1 MAEPFSIN
9 QEIYTSA
16 TGCEATPLNNG
27 CLYKKNADALN
38 TAKQQYQ
45 DMTESQ
51 SAIIMSNIGLG
62 IGIISMVWLISGM

>member
-16 TGCEATPLNNG
+16 TGCETTPTSDK
-27 CLYKKNADALN
+27 CKYKKNADELN

-62 IGIISMVWLISGM
+62 VGILSMVWMISRM

>member
-9 QEIYTSA
+9 QEIYTSVC
-16 TGCEATPLNNG
+16 TESNMDKCIT
-27 CLYKKNADALN
+27 YKKNADALN
-38 TAKQQYQ
+38 TTKQQYQ

-62 IGIISMVWLISGM
+62 IGVLSMVWMISRM

>member
-16 TGCEATPLNNG
+16 CADSNCTT
-27 CLYKKNADALN
+27 YKKNADELN

-62 IGIISMVWLISGM
+62 IGVISMVWMISRM